1 MALAH
6 TGRKPGVLVDRQ
18 FASAR
23 MREMRRRCTGGA
35 KAEAYEGCLVQVEGA
50 TVTAPVE
57 QFVKGRAR
65 R

>member
-1 MALAH
+1 
-6 TGRKPGVLVDRQ
+6 
-18 FASAR
+18 
-23 MREMRRRCTGGA
+23 MRRRCTGGA